1 MRGKTCAR
9 TPNFGSPKM
18 KVLGIHA
25 KMKYSRKSQTSMF
38 EMICSG
44 LDEGA
49 RFVNIFSTD
58 FYEEISMIHDVVI
71 VNYDVTGFRTSPSWH
86 AILGRLSSLSH
97 LQNLFFMVQD
107 DYLATAEIESLIL
120 RFDNCQIL
128 TPLLPYSSVIY
139 SSISPE
145 KLRGTMTLLPTF
157 LVSGNERAEGSSH
170 KDRNLDY
177 FQSVRKLG
185 PEYGSIGQRK
195 YVESTKVARV
205 FELHGLRVQFLE
217 PDSPLEGGKWTETLR
232 KSRFSTMLP
241 GGSSVLDRKY
251 RYSDLANQLRAWNS
265 KFGDWAT
272 ERILE
277 LRGNNHHNFTCPSPR
292 LLEATL
298 QGVANVMPSLTYPN
312 FDLQPGVHYLS
323 FSRPEDQIVEDLKDN
338 HLSEGLAANM
348 FSAIMENEDFRS
360 ENFLSD
366 LRARLNAAANSPM
379 RPMAKSDAI
388 DKLESKIL
396 DWVEIENLLKR

>member
-1 MRGKTCAR
+1 
-9 TPNFGSPKM
+9 M

-25 KMKYSRKSQTSMF
+25 KTRYSRNSQTFMF
-38 EMICSG
+38 ETICSG

-49 RFVNIFSTD
+49 RFVNIFSTE
-58 FYEEISMIHDVVI
+58 FYEEIATSHDVVI

-86 AILGRLSSLSH
+86 AILRRLESLTH
-97 LQNLFFMVQD
+97 LKNLFFMVQD
-107 DYLATAEIESLIL
+107 DYLATVEIESLVL

-128 TPLLPYSSVIY
+128 TPLLPHSSVIY

-145 KLRGTMTLLPTF
+145 RLRGTMTLLPTF
-157 LVSGNERAEGSSH
+157 LVSGNERAKGPSH
-170 KDRNLDY
+170 KDRTLDY

-185 PEYGSIGQRK
+185 TEYGSIGQRK
-195 YVESTKVARV
+195 YVESTKVARL
-205 FELHGLRVQFLE
+205 FELQGLRVQFLD
-217 PDSPLEGGKWTETLR
+217 PNSPLEGGKWNEALR

-272 ERILE
+272 EKILE
-277 LRGNNHHNFTCPSPR
+277 LRGNNQHSFTCPSPR

-298 QGVANVMPSLTYPN
+298 QGVANVMPELPYPS

-323 FSRPEDQIVEDLKDN
+323 FSRSEDQIVEDLRDN
-338 HLSEGLAANM
+338 HLSEGIAANM
-348 FSAIMENEDFRS
+348 FSAIMENQDFRR
-360 ENFLSD
+360 ENLLSD
-366 LRARLNAAANSPM
+366 LRARLNAAGNSPV
-379 RPMAKSDAI
+379 RPRAKSDAI

-396 DWVEIENLLKR
+396 DWVEIETLVKR